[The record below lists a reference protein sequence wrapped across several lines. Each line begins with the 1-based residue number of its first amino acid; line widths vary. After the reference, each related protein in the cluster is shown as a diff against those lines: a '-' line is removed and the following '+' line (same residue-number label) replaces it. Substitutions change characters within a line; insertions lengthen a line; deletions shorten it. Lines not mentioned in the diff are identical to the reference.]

1 METLNI
7 EKFVKHF
14 AAQFEDT
21 EASSF
26 SADINFRD
34 LEEWN
39 SLVALSIIAMVDEE
53 YQVKLTGDDI
63 RASKTVADIFE
74 KVKAKIS

>member
-1 METLNI
+1 METLNTEI
-7 EKFVKHF
+7 FLKHF

-21 EASSF
+21 EVSL
-26 SADINFRD
+26 ITLETLFRD

-39 SLVALSIIAMVDEE
+39 SLIALSLIAMADEE

-74 KVKAKIS
+74 VIKLKNA